1 MKTKFSQELGVSFIH
16 KYDIFMTP
24 CVIDLIKYY
33 IGCDLLCKEL
43 HCTGSVELLSY
54 SQSELTKVNTH
65 FDTVYKK
72 YATHWHH
79 QWSYCHTVS
88 RNLLKS
94 TLILTLFI
102 RNMPH
107 IGIT

>member
-1 MKTKFSQELGVSFIH
+1 MTVMKYCHLPEILKDIKTKFSQELGVSFTH

-24 CVIDLIKYY
+24 CVIIKYH

-43 HCTGSVELLSY
+43 YHMGSVELLSH
-54 SQSELTKVNTH
+54 SQS
-65 FDTVYKK
+65 D
-72 YATHWHH
+72 
-79 QWSYCHTVS
+79 S
-88 RNLLKS
+88 LKS
-94 TLILTLFI
+94 TFILTLFI